1 MTNLKVKECRK
12 LRYIQFK
19 KTIQFKNAFK
29 TVLARSETEIKGF
42 LCLTDV
48 YEFRLLFFTLKHL
61 LLTY

>member
-48 YEFRLLFFTLKHL
+48 ASIYPTYIL
-61 LLTY
+61 LLRI